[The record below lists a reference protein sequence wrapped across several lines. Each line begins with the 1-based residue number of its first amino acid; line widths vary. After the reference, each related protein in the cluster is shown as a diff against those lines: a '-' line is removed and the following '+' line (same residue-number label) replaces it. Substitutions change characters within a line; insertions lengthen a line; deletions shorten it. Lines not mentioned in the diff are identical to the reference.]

1 MSSQFCVMLRLLLSS
16 SLAAGSS
23 MNSAAALGATF
34 SFYFYSCIWICLFCK
49 FLVWVCVFFVIT
61 NSFCWF
67 VDKWVIFTCSFDE
80 IYFLSSL
87 VLDHRWCVIW
97 SFIWGKKI
105 LFFPLV
111 WILMWV
117 SLFREICLS
126 GNIPCCPNIFIC
138 HRFHSVMSSLLT
150 YLARSKWII

>member
-87 VLDHRWCVIW
+87 VLDHRWCVLW
-97 SFIWGKKI
+97 SFIWGKKSFFSP
-105 LFFPLV
+105 LFGFWCEFHCFVRSASVETSLV
-111 WILMWV
+111 V
-117 SLFREICLS
+117 
-126 GNIPCCPNIFIC
+126 
-138 HRFHSVMSSLLT
+138 LT
-150 YLARSKWII
+150 YLFAIDSIVLCLHY